1 MRTWADPRM
10 VDPSIEPTKRRPN
23 QCYAGTPV
31 KANRS
36 AHGIAA
42 ACTLRG
48 WLGMWSLRVAQT
60 RAAPHLARCANTFE
74 FGFGPVDSVRS
85 LVARVAP
92 SEVLHAALES
102 PVENPP
108 PYWQAA
114 AEQGLQGVHL
124 AESVGGQGFGI
135 LELAVVLAEFGYGA
149 VPGPFVPSAI
159 ASALIA
165 AHDPQAKV
173 LAELA
178 TGAAIAAY
186 ALDSGL
192 TATRHGDVLV
202 IRGEVRAVPAAAQAS
217 VLVLPVAIES
227 RDEWVVLRNDQL
239 EIEAV
244 KSLDPLRPIAH
255 VRANAVDVSDDA
267 LLSNLTM
274 TTAHALMSTL
284 LSAEAVGVARWATDT
299 ASAYAKIR
307 EQFGRPIGQF
317 QAIKHKCAEMIADT
331 ERATAAVWDA
341 ARALDDAGESS
352 SDVEFAAAVAA
363 TLAPATAQRCTQDCI
378 QVHGGIGFTWEHD
391 TNVYYRRALMLAA
404 CFGRSSEYP
413 QRVVD
418 TATTAGMRP
427 VDIDLDPS
435 TEKLRAQIRAEV
447 AALKAMPREPRTV
460 AIAEGGWVLPY
471 LPKPWG
477 RAASPVEQI
486 IIAQEF
492 TAGRVKRPQIA
503 IATWIVPSIVAFG
516 TDNQKQR
523 LLPPTFRGDIF
534 WCQLFSE
541 PGAGSDLASLA
552 TKATRV
558 DGGWRITGQKIWT
571 TGAQYSQWGALLART
586 DPSAPK
592 HNGITYF
599 LLDMKSEGVQVKPLR
614 ELTGKEFFNT
624 VYLDDVFVPDE
635 LVLGE
640 VNRGWEVSRNTLTAE
655 RVSIGGSDSTF
666 LPTLGEFVD
675 FVRDYRFEGQFD
687 QVARHRAGQLIAE
700 GHATKLL
707 NLRST
712 LLTLAGGDPMAPA
725 AISKLLSM
733 RTGQGYAEFAV
744 SSFGTDAVIG
754 DTERLPGKWGEY
766 LLASRATTIY
776 GGTSEV
782 QLNII
787 AERLLGL
794 PRDP

>member
-1 MRTWADPRM
+1 M
-10 VDPSIEPTKRRPN
+10 SI
-23 QCYAGTPV
+23 AITPE
-31 KANRS
+31 
-36 AHGIAA
+36 HYE
-42 ACTLRG
+42 
-48 WLGMWSLRVAQT
+48 
-60 RAAPHLARCANTFE
+60 LA
-74 FGFGPVDSVRS
+74 DSVRS

-404 CFGRSSEYP
+404 CFGRGSEYP

-776 GGTSEV
+776 EGTSEV

>member
-1 MRTWADPRM
+1 M
-10 VDPSIEPTKRRPN
+10 SI
-23 QCYAGTPV
+23 AITPE
-31 KANRS
+31 
-36 AHGIAA
+36 HYE
-42 ACTLRG
+42 
-48 WLGMWSLRVAQT
+48 
-60 RAAPHLARCANTFE
+60 LA
-74 FGFGPVDSVRS
+74 DSVRS

-404 CFGRSSEYP
+404 CFGRGSEYP

-477 RAASPVEQI
+477 QAASPVEQI

>member
-1 MRTWADPRM
+1 M
-10 VDPSIEPTKRRPN
+10 SI
-23 QCYAGTPV
+23 AITPE
-31 KANRS
+31 
-36 AHGIAA
+36 HYE
-42 ACTLRG
+42 
-48 WLGMWSLRVAQT
+48 
-60 RAAPHLARCANTFE
+60 LA
-74 FGFGPVDSVRS
+74 DSVRS
-85 LVARVAP
+85 LVARVAT

-404 CFGRSSEYP
+404 CFGRGSEYP

>member
-1 MRTWADPRM
+1 MP
-10 VDPSIEPTKRRPN
+10 
-23 QCYAGTPV
+23 
-31 KANRS
+31 
-36 AHGIAA
+36 IAITA
-42 ACTLRG
+42 EH
-48 WLGMWSLRVAQT
+48 QD
-60 RAAPHLARCANTFE
+60 LA
-74 FGFGPVDSVRS
+74 DSVRS

-92 SEVLHAALES
+92 AEVLHEAMETPL
-102 PVENPP
+102 ENPP
-108 PYWQAA
+108 PFWQAA

-135 LELAVVLAEFGYGA
+135 LELAIVLAEFGHGA

-165 AHDPQAKV
+165 AHDPEAKV

-178 TGAAIAAY
+178 SGAAIAAY

-192 TATRHGDVLV
+192 TATRHGPNDEALV

-217 VLVLPVAIES
+217 VLVLPVAIDS
-227 RDEWVVLRNDQL
+227 GDEWVVLRAEQL
-239 EIEAV
+239 EIEPV
-244 KSLDPLRPIAH
+244 KSIDPLRPIAH
-255 VRANAVDVSDDA
+255 VRANAVEIGDDA
-267 LLSNLTM
+267 VLSELTM
-274 TTAHALMSTL
+274 ATAHALMSTL

-341 ARALDDAGESS
+341 ARAIDEASEKGWETEGSG
-352 SDVEFAAAVAA
+352 VEFAAAVAA
-363 TLAPATAQRCTQDCI
+363 TLAPAAAQRCAQDCI

-418 TATTAGMRP
+418 TATTTGMRP
-427 VDIDLDPS
+427 VDIDLDPE
-435 TEKLRAQIRAEV
+435 TEKLRAEIRSEV
-447 AALKAMPREPRTV
+447 AALKAMDREPRNV
-460 AIAEGGWVLPY
+460 AIAEAGWVLPY

-477 RAASPVEQI
+477 RAASPVEQV

-492 TAGRVKRPQIA
+492 TAGRVRRPQMG
-503 IATWIVPSIVAFG
+503 IATWIIPSIVAFG
-516 TDNQKQR
+516 TQEQQQR
-523 LLPPTFRGDIF
+523 FLPPTFRGEMI

-541 PGAGSDLASLA
+541 PGAGSDLAGLS
-552 TKATRV
+552 TKATRT

-571 TGAQYSQWGALLART
+571 TAAQLSQWGALLART

-599 LLDMKSEGVQVKPLR
+599 LLDMKSEGVTVTPLR
-614 ELTGKEFFNT
+614 ELTGNAMFNT
-624 VYLDDVFVPDE
+624 VYIDDVFVPDE
-635 LVLGE
+635 CVLGE

-655 RVSIGGSDSTF
+655 RVSIGSSEANF
-666 LPTLGEFVD
+666 LATLAQFVE
-675 FVRDYRFEGQFD
+675 FVRDGQFD
-687 QVARHRAGQLIAE
+687 QVAQHRAGQLIAE
-700 GHATKLL
+700 GHAAKVL

-712 LLTLAGGDPMAPA
+712 LLTLAGGDAMPSA

-744 SSFGTDAVIG
+744 SSFGTDAAIG
-754 DTERLPGKWGEY
+754 DAGQLPGKWGEY

>member
-1 MRTWADPRM
+1 MP
-10 VDPSIEPTKRRPN
+10 
-23 QCYAGTPV
+23 
-31 KANRS
+31 
-36 AHGIAA
+36 IAIISEHQDLA
-42 ACTLRG
+42 A
-48 WLGMWSLRVAQT
+48 
-60 RAAPHLARCANTFE
+60 
-74 FGFGPVDSVRS
+74 SVRS

-92 SEVLHAALES
+92 SEVLHAAMET

-124 AESVGGQGFGI
+124 AESVGGQGFGL
-135 LELAVVLAEFGYGA
+135 LELAIVLAEFGYGA

-165 AHDPQAKV
+165 SHDPDAKV

-178 TGAAIAAY
+178 SGAAIAAY

-192 TATRHGDVLV
+192 TATRRGDVLV

-217 VLVLPVAIES
+217 VLVLPVAIDS
-227 RDEWVVLRNDQL
+227 GDEWVVLRADQV
-239 EIEAV
+239 EIEPV
-244 KSLDPLRPIAH
+244 QSLDPLRPIAH
-255 VRANAVDVSDDA
+255 VRADGVQVGEDA
-267 LLSNLTM
+267 LLSTLTM
-274 TTAHALMSTL
+274 TTAYALMSTL
-284 LSAEAVGVARWATDT
+284 LSAEAIGVARWATDT
-299 ASAYAKIR
+299 AAQYAKIR

-341 ARALDDAGESS
+341 ARAIDEASP
-352 SDVEFAAAVAA
+352 DVEFAAAVAA
-363 TLAPATAQRCTQDCI
+363 TLAPAAAQRCTQDCI
-378 QVHGGIGFTWEHD
+378 QVHGGIGYTWEHD
-391 TNVYYRRALMLAA
+391 AGVYYRRALMLAA
-404 CFGRSSEYP
+404 CFGRSSDYP
-413 QRVVD
+413 QKVVN
-418 TATTAGMRP
+418 TATTTGMRP
-427 VDIDLDPS
+427 VDIDLDPE
-435 TEKLRAQIRAEV
+435 TEKLRDEIRSEV
-447 AALKAMPREPRTV
+447 TAFKAMDREPRTV
-460 AIAEGGWVLPY
+460 ALAEGGWVLPY

-477 RAASPVEQI
+477 RAAGPIEQI

-492 TAGRVKRPQIA
+492 ATGRVKRPQVGIA
-503 IATWIVPSIVAFG
+503 AWIIPSIVAFG
-516 TDNQKQR
+516 TEEQKQR
-523 LLPPTFRGDIF
+523 LLPPTFRGEMI

-541 PGAGSDLASLA
+541 PGAGSDLAGLS
-552 TKATRV
+552 TKATRA

-571 TGAQYSQWGALLART
+571 TAAQYSQWGALLART

-599 LLDMKSEGVQVKPLR
+599 LLDMKSEGVTVKPLR
-614 ELTGKEFFNT
+614 ELTGNAMFNT
-624 VYLDDVFVPDE
+624 VYIDDVFVPDE
-635 LVLGE
+635 CVLGE
-640 VNRGWEVSRNTLTAE
+640 VDRGWEVSRNTLTAE
-655 RVSIGGSDSTF
+655 RVSIGSSDANF
-666 LPTLGEFVD
+666 LATLPQFVEFV
-675 FVRDYRFEGQFD
+675 RNYRFEGRFD
-687 QVARHRAGQLIAE
+687 QVAQHRAGQLIAE
-700 GHATKLL
+700 GHAAKVL

-712 LLTLAGGDPMAPA
+712 LLTLAGGDAMPSA

-744 SSFGTDAVIG
+744 SSFGTDAAIG
-754 DTERLPGKWGEY
+754 DPDELAGKWGDY

>member
-1 MRTWADPRM
+1 M
-10 VDPSIEPTKRRPN
+10 SI
-23 QCYAGTPV
+23 AITPE
-31 KANRS
+31 
-36 AHGIAA
+36 HYE
-42 ACTLRG
+42 
-48 WLGMWSLRVAQT
+48 
-60 RAAPHLARCANTFE
+60 LA
-74 FGFGPVDSVRS
+74 DSVRS

-284 LSAEAVGVARWATDT
+284 RSAEAVGVARWATDT

-404 CFGRSSEYP
+404 CFGRGSEYP

>member
-1 MRTWADPRM
+1 MP
-10 VDPSIEPTKRRPN
+10 
-23 QCYAGTPV
+23 
-31 KANRS
+31 
-36 AHGIAA
+36 IAINPEH
-42 ACTLRG
+42 
-48 WLGMWSLRVAQT
+48 QE
-60 RAAPHLARCANTFE
+60 LA
-74 FGFGPVDSVRS
+74 DSVRS

-92 SEVLHAALES
+92 SEVLHEAMET
-102 PVENPP
+102 PIENPP

-124 AESVGGQGFGI
+124 PESVGGQGFGL
-135 LELAVVLAEFGYGA
+135 LELAIVLAEFGYGA

-165 AHDPQAKV
+165 AHDPNAKV

-178 TGAAIAAY
+178 SGAAIGAY

-192 TATRHGDVLV
+192 TATRKGDVLV

-217 VLVLPVAIES
+217 VLVLPVAIDS
-227 RDEWVVLRNDQL
+227 GDEWVVLDADQV
-239 EIEAV
+239 EIEPV
-244 KSLDPLRPIAH
+244 PSLDPLRPIAH
-255 VRANAVDVSDDA
+255 VRAEALEVGDDV
-267 LLSNLTM
+267 LLSSLTM
-274 TTAHALMSTL
+274 TTAYALMSTL
-284 LSAEAVGVARWATDT
+284 LSAEAIGVARWATDT
-299 ASAYAKIR
+299 AAEYAKIR

-341 ARALDDAGESS
+341 ARSLDEASQNDWDVVAAG
-352 SDVEFAAAVAA
+352 VEFAAAVAA
-363 TLAPATAQRCTQDCI
+363 TLAPAAAQRCTQDCI
-378 QVHGGIGFTWEHD
+378 QVHGGTGFTWEHD
-391 TNVYYRRALMLAA
+391 TNVYYRRALMLSA
-404 CFGRSSEYP
+404 CFGRRSDYP
-413 QRVVD
+413 QKVVN
-418 TATTAGMRP
+418 TATTTGMRQ
-427 VDIDLDPS
+427 VDIDLDPQ
-435 TEKLRAQIRAEV
+435 TEQLRDDIRQEV
-447 AALKAMPREPRTV
+447 AGLKAMEREARTV
-460 AIAEGGWVLPY
+460 ALAEGGWVLPY

-477 RAASPVEQI
+477 RASSPVEQI

-492 TAGRVKRPQIA
+492 ASGRVKRPQVGIA
-503 IATWIVPSIVAFG
+503 AWIIPSIVAFG
-516 TDNQKQR
+516 TEEQKQR
-523 LLPPTFRGDIF
+523 FLPPTFRGEMI

-541 PGAGSDLASLA
+541 PGAGSDLAGLT
-552 TKATRV
+552 TKATRA

-571 TGAQYSQWGALLART
+571 TAAQYSQWGALLART
-586 DPSAPK
+586 DPNAPK

-599 LLDMKSEGVQVKPLR
+599 LLDMKSAGVTVKPLR
-614 ELTGKEFFNT
+614 ELTGNAMFNT
-624 VYLDDVFVPDE
+624 VYIDDVFVPDDC
-635 LVLGE
+635 VLGE

-655 RVSIGGSDSTF
+655 RVSIGSSDANF
-666 LPTLGEFVD
+666 LATLPQFVE
-675 FVRDYRFEGQFD
+675 FVRDGHFD
-687 QVARHRAGQLIAE
+687 PVAQNRAGQLIAE
-700 GHATKLL
+700 GHAAKVL

-712 LLTLAGGDPMAPA
+712 LLTLAGADAMPSA

-744 SSFGTDAVIG
+744 SSFGTDAAIG
-754 DTERLPGKWGEY
+754 DPDELPGKWGQY

>member
-1 MRTWADPRM
+1 M
-10 VDPSIEPTKRRPN
+10 SI
-23 QCYAGTPV
+23 AITPE
-31 KANRS
+31 
-36 AHGIAA
+36 HYE
-42 ACTLRG
+42 
-48 WLGMWSLRVAQT
+48 
-60 RAAPHLARCANTFE
+60 LA
-74 FGFGPVDSVRS
+74 DSVRS

-159 ASALIA
+159 ANALIA

-404 CFGRSSEYP
+404 CFGRGSEYP

>member
-1 MRTWADPRM
+1 M
-10 VDPSIEPTKRRPN
+10 SI
-23 QCYAGTPV
+23 AITPE
-31 KANRS
+31 
-36 AHGIAA
+36 HYE
-42 ACTLRG
+42 
-48 WLGMWSLRVAQT
+48 
-60 RAAPHLARCANTFE
+60 LA
-74 FGFGPVDSVRS
+74 DSVRS

-404 CFGRSSEYP
+404 CFGGGSEYP

>member
-1 MRTWADPRM
+1 M
-10 VDPSIEPTKRRPN
+10 SI
-23 QCYAGTPV
+23 AITPE
-31 KANRS
+31 
-36 AHGIAA
+36 HYE
-42 ACTLRG
+42 
-48 WLGMWSLRVAQT
+48 
-60 RAAPHLARCANTFE
+60 LA
-74 FGFGPVDSVRS
+74 DSVRS

-404 CFGRSSEYP
+404 CFGRGSEYP

-666 LPTLGEFVD
+666 LPTLGAFVD

>member
-1 MRTWADPRM
+1 MPIA
-10 VDPSIEPTKRRPN
+10 I
-23 QCYAGTPV
+23 TPE
-31 KANRS
+31 
-36 AHGIAA
+36 H
-42 ACTLRG
+42 
-48 WLGMWSLRVAQT
+48 QD
-60 RAAPHLARCANTFE
+60 LA
-74 FGFGPVDSVRS
+74 DSVRS

-92 SEVLHAALES
+92 SEVLHAAMET

-114 AEQGLQGVHL
+114 AEQGLQGLHL

-135 LELAVVLAEFGYGA
+135 LELAIVLAEFGYGA

-159 ASALIA
+159 ASALIS
-165 AHDPQAKV
+165 AHDPDAKI

-178 TGAAIAAY
+178 SGAAIAAY

-192 TATRHGDVLV
+192 TATRQGAHEEALV

-217 VLVLPVAIES
+217 VLVLPVAIDS
-227 RDEWVVLRNDQL
+227 RDEWVVLRAEQL
-239 EIEAV
+239 EIV
-244 KSLDPLRPIAH
+244 PVRSIDPLRPIAH
-255 VRANAVDVSDDA
+255 VRANAIEVGDDA
-267 LLSNLTM
+267 VLSSLSM
-274 TTAHALMSTL
+274 TTAYALMSTL

-299 ASAYAKIR
+299 ASHYAKIR

-317 QAIKHKCAEMIADT
+317 QAIKHKCAEMVADT

-341 ARALDDAGESS
+341 ARAIDETCQNKWDATVSQ
-352 SDVEFAAAVAA
+352 VEFAAAVAA
-363 TLAPATAQRCTQDCI
+363 TLAPTAAQRCTQDCI

-391 TNVYYRRALMLAA
+391 TNVYYRRAVMLAA
-404 CFGRSSEYP
+404 CFGRGSEYP
-413 QRVVD
+413 QKVVD
-418 TATTAGMRP
+418 TATSTGMRA
-427 VDIDLDPS
+427 VDIDLDPD
-435 TEKLRAQIRAEV
+435 TEKLRAEIRAEV
-447 AALKAMPREPRTV
+447 AALKAMPREPRKV
-460 AIAEGGWVLPY
+460 AIAEAGWVLPY

-492 TAGRVKRPQIA
+492 TTGRVRRPLVGIA
-503 IATWIVPSIVAFG
+503 AWIIPSIVAFG
-516 TDNQKQR
+516 TEEQKQR
-523 LLPPTFRGDIF
+523 FLPPTFRGEMI

-541 PGAGSDLASLA
+541 PGAGSDLAGLS
-552 TKATRV
+552 TKATRA

-571 TGAQYSQWGALLART
+571 TAAQYSHWGALLART
-586 DPSAPK
+586 DPSPPK

-599 LLDMKSEGVQVKPLR
+599 LLDMKSEGITVKPLR
-614 ELTGKEFFNT
+614 ELTGNAMFNT
-624 VYLDDVFVPDE
+624 VYIDDVFVPDE
-635 LVLGE
+635 FVLGE

-655 RVSIGGSDSTF
+655 RVSIGSSDANF
-666 LPTLGEFVD
+666 LATLPEFVE
-675 FVRDYRFEGQFD
+675 FIRDGQFD
-687 QVARHRAGQLIAE
+687 QVAQHRAGQLIAE
-700 GHATKLL
+700 GHAAKVL

-712 LLTLAGGDPMAPA
+712 LLTLAGGDAMPSA

-744 SSFGTDAVIG
+744 SSFGTDAAIG
-754 DTERLPGKWGEY
+754 DTNELAGKWGEY

>member
-1 MRTWADPRM
+1 M
-10 VDPSIEPTKRRPN
+10 SI
-23 QCYAGTPV
+23 AITPE
-31 KANRS
+31 
-36 AHGIAA
+36 HYE
-42 ACTLRG
+42 
-48 WLGMWSLRVAQT
+48 
-60 RAAPHLARCANTFE
+60 LA
-74 FGFGPVDSVRS
+74 DSVRS

-192 TATRHGDVLV
+192 TATCHGDVLV

-404 CFGRSSEYP
+404 CFGRGSEYP

>member
-1 MRTWADPRM
+1 M
-10 VDPSIEPTKRRPN
+10 SI
-23 QCYAGTPV
+23 AITPE
-31 KANRS
+31 
-36 AHGIAA
+36 HYE
-42 ACTLRG
+42 
-48 WLGMWSLRVAQT
+48 
-60 RAAPHLARCANTFE
+60 LA
-74 FGFGPVDSVRS
+74 DSVRS

-404 CFGRSSEYP
+404 CFGRGSEYP

-599 LLDMKSEGVQVKPLR
+599 LLDMKSKGVQVKPLR

>member
-1 MRTWADPRM
+1 M
-10 VDPSIEPTKRRPN
+10 SI
-23 QCYAGTPV
+23 AITPE
-31 KANRS
+31 
-36 AHGIAA
+36 HYE
-42 ACTLRG
+42 
-48 WLGMWSLRVAQT
+48 
-60 RAAPHLARCANTFE
+60 LA
-74 FGFGPVDSVRS
+74 DSVRS

-404 CFGRSSEYP
+404 CFGRGSEYP

-558 DGGWRITGQKIWT
+558 DCGWRITGQKIWT

-666 LPTLGEFVD
+666 LPILGEFVD

-782 QLNII
+782 QLTII

>member
-1 MRTWADPRM
+1 M
-10 VDPSIEPTKRRPN
+10 SI
-23 QCYAGTPV
+23 AITPE
-31 KANRS
+31 
-36 AHGIAA
+36 HYE
-42 ACTLRG
+42 
-48 WLGMWSLRVAQT
+48 
-60 RAAPHLARCANTFE
+60 LA
-74 FGFGPVDSVRS
+74 DSVRS

-352 SDVEFAAAVAA
+352 SDVEFAAA
-363 TLAPATAQRCTQDCI
+363 LAPATAQRCTQDCI

-404 CFGRSSEYP
+404 CFGRGSEYP